1 MEEAHNDRQRKQTH
15 GHGGVARYRCPFTI
29 PGRWHARG
37 SGGSVISFLSS
48 GFPRV
53 LAFSLALLDSFSLF
67 AARHL
72 AASFAFLSHVFPV
85 AFH

>member
-37 SGGSVISFLSS
+37 SGGSVISFLSPTS
-48 GFPRV
+48 IGV
-53 LAFSLALLDSFSLF
+53 LLRLYIWPLYCTTGTRIL
-67 AARHL
+67 
-72 AASFAFLSHVFPV
+72 
-85 AFH
+85 